1 MCCLSVVFRSALQQP
16 GTWVRV
22 ITREL
27 SQPLQPWR
35 SSNMCFSSQ
44 HGITDVE
51 SLHNRYMEFA
61 RADHLVAKL
70 CEVLKYHQKFD
81 THEEGEEFKEHQVA
95 RAEKC
100 QAFNWVPVR
109 KTQRRWVAW

>member
-1 MCCLSVVFRSALQQP
+1 MLFVSCFFGVHCRQP

-27 SQPLQPWR
+27 PQPLQPWR

-81 THEEGEEFKEHQVA
+81 TH
-95 RAEKC
+95 AEKAKNSKNTSC
-100 QAFNWVPVR
+100 
-109 KTQRRWVAW
+109 KS